1 MVYALFMNCC
11 SLSLFLSLADL
22 VVVPVCTASRSAED
36 KVDPVAS
43 AKRLEMSQ
51 YYKQKSLVV
60 IP

>member
-1 MVYALFMNCC
+1 MNCC

-22 VVVPVCTASRSAED
+22 VVVPVWTASRSEDD

-43 AKRLEMSQ
+43 EIRLEMHQ
-51 YYKQKSLVV
+51 CYKQNSIVV

>member
-1 MVYALFMNCC
+1 MNCC

-22 VVVPVCTASRSAED
+22 VVVPVCTASRSEED

-43 AKRLEMSQ
+43 AKLEMHQ
-51 YYKQKSLVV
+51 YYKQNSLVV